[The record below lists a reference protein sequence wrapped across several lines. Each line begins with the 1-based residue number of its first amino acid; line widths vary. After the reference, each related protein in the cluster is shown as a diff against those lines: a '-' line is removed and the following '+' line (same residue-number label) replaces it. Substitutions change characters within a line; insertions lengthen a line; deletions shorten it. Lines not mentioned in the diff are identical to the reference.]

1 MYCLLRSFFL
11 LFFVKCVH
19 RDLAARNVLVGE
31 NNTCKVS
38 DFGLSRYVDE
48 EIYERSS
55 QVKLIGFMY
64 SLNRGR
70 FIGSPW
76 IKILFVQDV
85 NKVTHSIER

>member
-1 MYCLLRSFFL
+1 MFITFL
-11 LFFVKCVH
+11 FSLFFIKCVH

-55 QVKLIGFMY
+55 QVNLHQ
-64 SLNRGR
+64 GR